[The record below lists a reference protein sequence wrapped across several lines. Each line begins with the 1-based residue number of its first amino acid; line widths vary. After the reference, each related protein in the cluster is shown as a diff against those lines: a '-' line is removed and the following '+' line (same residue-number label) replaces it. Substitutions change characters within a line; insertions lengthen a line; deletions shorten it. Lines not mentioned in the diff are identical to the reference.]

1 MMDYPAWRKK
11 TPTPQFI
18 SYSNANR
25 IEQLILEEKPSTSA
39 AAAAA
44 AVAQSHKT
52 SPTESAV
59 SSSNTTTATT
69 TGTTG
74 VQLETDNSTL
84 KTVRSRQIHLLKIL
98 YYIEFVLAISK
109 THLFSLRYRTHNL
122 NCQQSLAALQ
132 QQQLQLHHQQHQ
144 VPVEVAQQH
153 QQGLQ

>member
-1 MMDYPAWRKK
+1 MDYPAWRKK

-84 KTVRSRQIHLLKIL
+84 KTVRSMQTDA
-98 YYIEFVLAISK
+98 F
-109 THLFSLRYRTHNL
+109 T
-122 NCQQSLAALQ
+122 
-132 QQQLQLHHQQHQ
+132 
-144 VPVEVAQQH
+144 
-153 QQGLQ
+153 

>member
-52 SPTESAV
+52 SPTESVV
-59 SSSNTTTATT
+59 SSSNTTTATTT

-84 KTVRSRQIHLLKIL
+84 KSVRSKQTDA
-98 YYIEFVLAISK
+98 F
-109 THLFSLRYRTHNL
+109 T
-122 NCQQSLAALQ
+122 
-132 QQQLQLHHQQHQ
+132 
-144 VPVEVAQQH
+144 
-153 QQGLQ
+153 

>member
-1 MMDYPAWRKK
+1 MDYPAWRKK

-52 SPTESAV
+52 SPTESVV

-84 KTVRSRQIHLLKIL
+84 KTVRSKQTDA
-98 YYIEFVLAISK
+98 F
-109 THLFSLRYRTHNL
+109 T
-122 NCQQSLAALQ
+122 
-132 QQQLQLHHQQHQ
+132 
-144 VPVEVAQQH
+144 
-153 QQGLQ
+153 